1 MVDRHHSDNESVLF
15 EEVEAGSM
23 DEDEQCITAEGKEE
37 EIFIVKMFNRHSN
50 GEKEY
55 NPPMKFHVGKATRL
69 PKDKKTEEQ
78 WYQIQ
83 YEDNDT
89 ETMNEF
95 ELRQHKVTKRR
106 ADELRPTRDSTY
118 KADGNR
124 NLWLPVNVLSG
135 GDSCAAIGDEPERP
149 KFSGWSY
156 VGLPPKHYPD
166 QTGDATSCG
175 PMTLMALNYEG
186 DGLQPNFSKENCQ
199 EGGVFR
205 PRITHGLIAAGTT
218 PYGRHSA
225 QGGD

>member
-1 MVDRHHSDNESVLF
+1 MLLRRNVARSQSRVHPCNMVDRHHSDNESVLF
-15 EEVEAGSM
+15 EEVQAGSM

-89 ETMNEF
+89 EMMNEF

-106 ADELRPTRDSTY
+106 ADELRPTEDSSP
-118 KADGNR
+118 KELISEPPAA
-124 NLWLPVNVLSG
+124 SE
-135 GDSCAAIGDEPERP
+135 CA
-149 KFSGWSY
+149 
-156 VGLPPKHYPD
+156 
-166 QTGDATSCG
+166 
-175 PMTLMALNYEG
+175 
-186 DGLQPNFSKENCQ
+186 
-199 EGGVFR
+199 
-205 PRITHGLIAAGTT
+205 
-218 PYGRHSA
+218 
-225 QGGD
+225 